1 MSNIRYIP
9 VEKNPS
15 QQSFVFPVQ
24 FAIKTNG
31 YWVASLAAIPECA
44 ALGTTKDEALAMLT
58 HTARAYV
65 RLLRDT
71 GTTLPA
77 SVEMINAPVVA
88 VTL

>member
-9 VEKNPS
+9 IEKNSS

-24 FAIKTNG
+24 FAIKTDG
-31 YWVASLAAIPECA
+31 YWVASLAALPECS

-58 HTARAYV
+58 QMARAYV

-71 GTTLPA
+71 GMTVPS

>member
-1 MSNIRYIP
+1 MSTIRYIQ
-9 VEKNPS
+9 EKNFS
-15 QQSFVFPVQ
+15 QQSFVFLVQ
-24 FAIKTNG
+24 FALKNNG

-44 ALGTTKDEALAMLT
+44 ALGTTKDEALSMLT

-71 GTTLPA
+71 GMTVPS
-77 SVEMINAPVVA
+77 SVERINAAVVA